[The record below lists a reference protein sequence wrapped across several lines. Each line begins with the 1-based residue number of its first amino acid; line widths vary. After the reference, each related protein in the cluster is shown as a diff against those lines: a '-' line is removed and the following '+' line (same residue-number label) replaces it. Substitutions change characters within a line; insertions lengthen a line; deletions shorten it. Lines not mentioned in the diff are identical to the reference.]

1 MKKAFRLGAVLS
13 ALIMMV
19 TVLVPISLAADDKPE
34 TATPVVDFTYLPEG
48 QTLTL
53 ANDLGGFMGTQM
65 VTAKDLVVSKV
76 KESGQE
82 WLLYHRN
89 NKNWNGG
96 IYLDLIRAK
105 AKKKAVTNWTGAT
118 TIWFYAKTK
127 GETYLNVL
135 LATDNENSGQVQGF
149 FDTEVAGVKYLIQEN
164 GAFVEKTTTED
175 TWKHI
180 LLPSDYEGWVG
191 LDISQMN
198 CRSSHLKN
206 KSIAAHFGD
215 IFGVGFYM
223 EGGDIYIRDIRV
235 SGVTAK
241 IGEEDPTTGAPTDPT
256 TTAAQTP
263 DPTTTAG
270 NAGTTSGD
278 SSDTPT
284 SGNPSGTTTAD
295 GTVDA
300 DVTTAPGAS
309 SEGSDGSGSEEETG
323 GLPVAVI
330 VLLCVLGA
338 GAVAVGVVFLVK
350 WLKARTPQ
358 DDGPDGGADQ

>member
-1 MKKAFRLGAVLS
+1 MKKAFRFGAVLS

-19 TVLVPISLAADDKPE
+19 SVLAPASLAADDKPG

-53 ANDLGGFMGTQM
+53 ANDLGGVLGTQM
-65 VTAKDLVVSKV
+65 VTSKDLVVSKV
-76 KESGQE
+76 KEGGQE

-89 NKNWNGG
+89 NNNWNGG

-127 GETYLNVL
+127 GETYLNVA
-135 LATDNENSGQVQGF
+135 LATDNEESGQVQGY
-149 FDTEVAGVKYLIQEN
+149 FDTEAVGVKYLIQEN
-164 GAFVEKTTTED
+164 GAFVEKSTTED
-175 TWKHI
+175 TWKHM

-191 LDISQMN
+191 LDLSQMN
-198 CRSSHLKN
+198 CRSNHLKN
-206 KSIAAHFGD
+206 KSIAAHLGD
-215 IFGVGFYM
+215 IFGVGFYV
-223 EGGDIYIRDIRV
+223 EGADIYIRDIRV

-241 IGEEDPTTGAPTDPT
+241 IGEADPTTAAPTDPT

-263 DPTTTAG
+263 D
-270 NAGTTSGD
+270 S
-278 SSDTPT
+278 
-284 SGNPSGTTTAD
+284 TTTAD
-295 GTVDA
+295 SAGTSSGGSSEASASGMTDGTADA
-300 DVTTAPGAS
+300 NVTTVPRAS
-309 SEGSDGSGSEEETG
+309 SENSNGTGGEEETG
-323 GLPVAVI
+323 GLPVALI

-350 WLKARTPQ
+350 WLRSRTPR
-358 DDGPDGGADQ
+358 DGGPGNGPDGGADQ